1 MDIRNSVLFLG
12 DVAPYRPYRF
22 KTNCKTV
29 INLECPITDGGVP
42 ASDKI
47 ILGAKENHLQSIF
60 NSSLLCVNLSNNHI
74 LDYGRDGLE
83 STVKELEKAG
93 INYFGLNSKK
103 ENNPEI
109 INFNGYRIA
118 FLSAVCESTS
128 PLVDYD
134 EVNYISQL
142 DPDEIIQKISSVR
155 KKADRIVV
163 YLHLGEEESSCPAIK
178 DIKTA
183 RLFIDKGADI
193 VIGSHAHSPQAVE
206 QYKYGIIAHNLGNF
220 IMPEMKN
227 VPSYFDE
234 KGVPGTFFNSRT
246 MLWNRIS
253 WGVMIDIVTM
263 EFRIKKFIFL
273 RNRVVELPFT
283 PYDNFLKLP
292 RNVMGEGYEKRVAR
306 HKKLRRMQRRIIEFI
321 YDPHVPQKLKRKS

>member
-1 MDIRNSVLFLG
+1 MNIRNSVLFLG
-12 DVAPYRPYRF
+12 DVAPYRHYRF

-29 INLECPITDGGVP
+29 INLECPITDGGEP
-42 ASDKI
+42 ASGKI
-47 ILGAKENHLQSIF
+47 ILAAKDNYLKSIF
-60 NSSLLCVNLSNNHI
+60 NSSLLCVNICNNHI
-74 LDYGRDGLE
+74 LDYGKGGLE
-83 STVKELEKAG
+83 STIKELEKAG
-93 INYFGLNSKK
+93 INYFGLNSRK

-128 PLVDYD
+128 PIVDYD
-134 EVNYISQL
+134 GTNYLSQL
-142 DPDEIIQKISSVR
+142 SPDEIIQKIMSVR
-155 KKADRIVV
+155 KKADRVVV
-163 YLHLGEEESSCPAIK
+163 YLHLGEEESSRPEIK
-178 DIKTA
+178 DIRTA

-206 QYKYGIIAHNLGNF
+206 HYKYGIIAHNLGNF

-234 KGVPGTFFNSRT
+234 KGEPGTFFNSRT

-253 WGVMIDIVTM
+253 WGVLIDIATM

-283 PYDNFLKLP
+283 PYDYFLKLP
-292 RNVMGEGYEKRVAR
+292 WNLMDGSYEKLLAR

-321 YDPHVPQKLKRKS
+321 YDPHVPQNFKRKS